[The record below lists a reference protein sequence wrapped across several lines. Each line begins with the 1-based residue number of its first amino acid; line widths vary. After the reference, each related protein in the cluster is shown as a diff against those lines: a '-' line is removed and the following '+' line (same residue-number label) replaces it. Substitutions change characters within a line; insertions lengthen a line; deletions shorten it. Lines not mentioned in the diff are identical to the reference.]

1 VRDHAREI
9 ENLLYLYAELI
20 DAGDFEGVGALLGDC
35 TIVTE
40 GGQSIAAGAEAIC
53 RLYEQSTRR
62 YEDNG
67 TPHTQHVIT
76 NVIVEIHEGQKAASA
91 RSRFTVLQALPSLP
105 LQTIVAGRYIDQ
117 FELGTEGWRFRE
129 RCMKVEHLG
138 QLDQHLFI
146 DLSESIS
153 G

>member
-1 VRDHAREI
+1 MRDHAREI
-9 ENLLYLYAELI
+9 ENLLYVYAERI
-20 DAGDFEGVGALLGDC
+20 DAGDFEGVGALLEDC

-40 GGQSIAAGAEAIC
+40 DGQSVATGAEAIC

-62 YEDNG
+62 YDDNG

-76 NVIVEIHEGQKAASA
+76 NVIVEIEEGGKAASA
-91 RSRFTVLQALPSLP
+91 RSRFTVLQALSSLP
-105 LQTIVAGRYIDQ
+105 LQTIVAGRYIDR
-117 FELGTEGWRFRE
+117 FELSTVGWRFRE

-138 QLDQHLFI
+138 RLDQHLLI
-146 DLSESIS
+146 DLAKPTS